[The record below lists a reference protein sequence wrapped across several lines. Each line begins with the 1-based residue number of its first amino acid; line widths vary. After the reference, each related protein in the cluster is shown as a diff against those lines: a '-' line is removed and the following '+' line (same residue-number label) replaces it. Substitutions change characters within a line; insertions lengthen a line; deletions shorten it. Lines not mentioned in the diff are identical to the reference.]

1 MLQETTKAVSIAIN
15 LIGDKTMTDKAKAA
29 IKAAKSQRNWGRYA
43 TLRYLNKRGVRIG
56 TFRLA
61 CQLEAAKGSS

>member
-1 MLQETTKAVSIAIN
+1 MHYDGYTFDRRYGKYIPCMRCYRKLPKPF
-15 LIGDKTMTDKAKAA
+15 L
-29 IKAAKSQRNWGRYA
+29 GRYA